1 LGCNTIDKYQYMK
14 KVLFFIALFFS
25 FHTAQSQVLMSLIF
39 GDKLNSPNI
48 EFGLEGGAN
57 FSTISNLE
65 NSDYRTDFN
74 LGFYFDFNLKNPSWV
89 FNTGV
94 IVKSTLGANGIAVY
108 SLNNDKLDVVFAEGS
123 VKRKINYFNVPLMIK
138 YKFDNNMFVKAG
150 TQLGLLSRAYDE
162 FSQNYNSED
171 VEYKN
176 NIRDKIHVID
186 AGLAFG
192 LGYRLK
198 AGNGINLGLQ
208 YYYGLVPLM
217 KGNVDQ
223 DQYNRSLYVTAG
235 LPIGKGKAAR
245 KAAEKKALEEGETL
259 PKN

>member
-1 LGCNTIDKYQYMK
+1 MK
-14 KVLFFIALFFS
+14 KGLLIIAVLFGFN
-25 FHTAQSQVLMSLIF
+25 TAQSQVLMSLIF

-57 FSTISNLE
+57 FSTISNLD
-65 NSDYRTDFN
+65 SDYRTDFN
-74 LGFYFDFNLKNPSWV
+74 LGFYFDFNLKNPSWI

-94 IVKSTLGANGIAVY
+94 IVKSTMGAKGIAVY
-108 SLNNDKLDVVFAEGS
+108 SLNDEKLDAVFAEGS
-123 VKRKINYFNVPLMIK
+123 IKRNINYFNVPLMIK
-138 YKFDNNMFVKAG
+138 YKFDNNIYVKAG

-162 FSQNYNSED
+162 FYQNYDGED

-186 AGLAFG
+186 AGLAVG

-198 AGNGINLGLQ
+198 AGSGINLGLQ
-208 YYYGLVPLM
+208 YYYGLVPLL
-217 KGNVDQ
+217 KGDDSPNEF
-223 DQYNRSLYVTAG
+223 NRSLYVTAG
-235 LPIGKGKAAR
+235 LPIGKGKAAK
-245 KAAEKKALEEGETL
+245 KAAEKKEAEKKALEEKATL